1 MNERTRK
8 AIFNAKICISE
19 NGGTIRN
26 PTKQIVAPTKPG
38 LKVLSAMDCL
48 VNYAGY
54 QIIEEY

>member
-1 MNERTRK
+1 MDERTRK
-8 AIFNAKICISE
+8 AIFDAKICISE

-26 PTKQIVAPTKPG
+26 PTREIVSPAKPG

-54 QIIEEY
+54 RVVEEY